1 MSQTI
6 LYSPSAAGLHL
17 GPGLPTS
24 DEVVNFREGFATIE
38 DDDPLKDKKLSW
50 VAGAVG
56 AYPGLRVVTEAEADA
71 IKAPLTMSDAEFD
84 ALAARRAGRR

>member
-17 GPGLPTS
+17 GPGLPK
-24 DEVVNFREGFATIE
+24 EKNVINFVNGFAEISE
-38 DDDPLKDKKLSW
+38 DDPLFADKMSW

-56 AYPGLRVVTEAEADA
+56 AYPGLRVVSPEEKAA
-71 IKAPLTMSDAEFD
+71 IVAPLTMTDAEFD
-84 ALAARRAGRR
+84 ALAARRASRR